1 MAAQPYPKTFVI
13 PNRLSGEESAGPMRT
28 AGSSLFR
35 CARRL
40 GMTDFGVSLETNT
53 LARQGGD
60 FDRLI
65 DGAVADQFMAFV
77 KKTLEG
83 LGEDVG

>member
-28 AGSSLFR
+28 AEPALSLPKGSSLFR

-60 FDRLI
+60 FDRMI
-65 DGAVADQFMAFV
+65 DGAVAD
-77 KKTLEG
+77 
-83 LGEDVG
+83 